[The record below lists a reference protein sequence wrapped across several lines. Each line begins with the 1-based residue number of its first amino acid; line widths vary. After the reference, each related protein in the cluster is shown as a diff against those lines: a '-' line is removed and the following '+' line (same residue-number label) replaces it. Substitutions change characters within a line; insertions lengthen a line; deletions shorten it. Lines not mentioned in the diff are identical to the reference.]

1 MGVIHDRLEALTNQ
15 DEFNSCVHGLVS
27 QVLSPEIKEIK
38 WKRTREG
45 MSGQPDYQASVD
57 VTFQGQR
64 DNILIFLYLVPGLNA
79 KCACLSLLEKEKI
92 VIYGTSDPGIDRLFE
107 KVSGMELFR

>member
-1 MGVIHDRLEALTNQ
+1 MSVIHDRLEALTNQ

-27 QVLSPEIKEIK
+27 QVLSLEIK

-45 MSGQPDYQASVD
+45 MSGKPDYQASVD

-64 DNILIFLYLVPGLNA
+64 DNILIFLYLAPGLNV

-92 VIYGTSDPGIDRLFE
+92 VTYGTNDSRIDKLFE
-107 KVSGMELFR
+107 RVSGMKLEG